1 MSDGWA
7 PAINDR
13 IIYCGSRTDYND
25 QPGTITDIKVIEQCP
40 SIVVILDTG
49 QKVTTVRKTL
59 RPERTM
65 DFSTVSGELRSCAN
79 PLCAYKLIGGALYCC
94 GRCAVAHDRGY
105 EIHESGQLG
114 HSAGC
119 ARRLPS
125 SL

>member
-59 RPERTM
+59 RPERT
-65 DFSTVSGELRSCAN
+65 TVDPCSRGGLGGAPMMRT
-79 PLCAYKLIGGALYCC
+79 PTLIG
-94 GRCAVAHDRGY
+94 
-105 EIHESGQLG
+105 
-114 HSAGC
+114 
-119 ARRLPS
+119 P
-125 SL
+125 